1 MAHLP
6 THSGWQPG
14 RSTEAVLQAIEEHAL
29 TKEAIEAVI
38 QLSERDD
45 VQDAKTGLE
54 RERKDIEKRI
64 ANIMAAIEA
73 DGMGSL
79 LRRLRELEDRLA
91 AIDEQLQQPPAHP
104 TLVPAV
110 LENRLAEWRRLLRQS
125 TTQSRTVLQ
134 RIIRGRILFT
144 PRVNELSGEVDG
156 YDFTAPTRFDRL
168 FSGIAVER
176 PKILDPN
183 DRAGLEGITPE
194 DTGDGDYGRLLD
206 SHALRGA
213 SPAGFEPALPA

>member
-91 AIDEQLQQPPAHP
+91 AIDEQLRNLQPIP
-104 TLVPAV
+104 
-110 LENRLAEWRRLLRQS
+110 RS
-125 TTQSRTVLQ
+125 FQ
-134 RIIRGRILFT
+134 RSSKTGWPSGGGSSASP
-144 PRVNELSGEVDG
+144 PR
-156 YDFTAPTRFDRL
+156 
-168 FSGIAVER
+168 
-176 PKILDPN
+176 
-183 DRAGLEGITPE
+183 RAGPFSSESSVG
-194 DTGDGDYGRLLD
+194 G
-206 SHALRGA
+206 SS
-213 SPAGFEPALPA
+213 SPHG